1 MIDKSGQQ
9 VNCLDPEENISGEEE
24 QKAQSTS
31 FWRRRAIEGSM
42 ILSMALYYVVGNPN
56 IHIASVHLPTQNLDP
71 LYSLPFLLIFAILC
85 WYRFPVA
92 IALLPLSLPFCY
104 VQKNVTHNLRFSLVE
119 ITLYTCLGVGLL
131 QYAVCLITRKKWPY
145 LLSWSTL
152 RDHYGPFLWPISIFF
167 MAALVSIAIAYAQHD
182 AARAFRE
189 EVFGPLLYVLLAFLC
204 LRTRQDLMRLLLAL
218 FGSGLILALLGCIQ
232 YFFFRSTIVPDV
244 DGIQRVTAVYS
255 SGNGIGTFFDYILPI
270 GMALILSRLS
280 WKWRLPILICC
291 IPFLFVLYESGS
303 RGAILLAMPA
313 ALLFTIAF
321 AIRNRRIM
329 LIASLSFVVM
339 VAIIGSLFSQKI
351 INAVLDGHTSS
362 NGQSTVLERPWL
374 WLTAVDMIHDSPW
387 LGYGMD
393 NWLCHYSNS
402 YYNVCLYPKGF
413 PGGKWVPGAPPHPPL
428 HAYWITRTPTGQP
441 TGLGSQPTLSHPHN
455 IFLQV
460 WVSIGIS
467 GLLAFLA
474 ILVLFYWTFMQL
486 VRYLAQVRPPE
497 YELLRSLVV
506 GLGAGMLAALVQGL
520 GDSSFLE
527 QNLAFCFWIL
537 VAALLIIRFRAGV
550 SWRFSS
556 HDKLGDKEEKDQHER
571 KGRILQE

>member
-1 MIDKSGQQ
+1 MLDKSGLQ
-9 VNCLDPEENISGEEE
+9 VSCLDPDENLPGEEE
-24 QKAQSTS
+24 GKAQSTS
-31 FWRRRAIEGSM
+31 FWRRRAIEGGM

-56 IHIASVHLPTQNLDP
+56 IRIHSLHLPTQNLNP

-104 VQKNVTHNLRFSLVE
+104 VQKNVTQSLRFSLVE

-131 QYAVCLITRKKWPY
+131 QYALCLLRRKKWPY
-145 LLSWSTL
+145 QLSWSAL
-152 RDHYGPFLWPISIFF
+152 RDRYSPFLWPMSIFF
-167 MAALVSIAIAYAQHD
+167 LAALASLAVAYSRSNAE
-182 AARAFRE
+182 RAFRE
-189 EVFGPLLYVLLAFLC
+189 EVFGPLLYVVLAFLC
-204 LRTRQDLMRLLLAL
+204 LRTRQDLLRLLLAL
-218 FGSGLILALLGCIQ
+218 FGSGLIIAFLGCIQ

-244 DGIQRVTAVYS
+244 DGIRRVTAVYS

-270 GMALILSRLS
+270 GLALVLSRLS
-280 WKWRLPILICC
+280 WKWRLPVLICC

-303 RGAILLAMPA
+303 RGALLLAMPT
-313 ALLFTIAF
+313 ALLFIVAF
-321 AIRNRRIM
+321 AIRNRRIL
-329 LIASLSFVVM
+329 LIASITFVIM
-339 VAIIGSLFSQKI
+339 VAIIGSLYSQKI

-362 NGQSTVLERPWL
+362 HGQSTVLERPWL
-374 WLTAVDMIHDSPW
+374 WLTALDMIHDSPW

-402 YYNVCLYPKGF
+402 YYNICLYPHGF
-413 PGGKWVPGAPPHPPL
+413 PGGKWVPGPPPHPPL
-428 HAYWITRTPTGQP
+428 HAYWITRDPAGQP
-441 TGLGSQPTLSHPHN
+441 TGLGNEPSLSHPHN

-460 WVSIGIS
+460 WVSIGIF

-474 ILVLFYWTFMQL
+474 ILALFYWTFARL
-486 VRYLAQVRPPE
+486 LRYLVLVHPKE

-506 GLGAGMLAALVQGL
+506 GIGAGMLAALVQGL

-537 VAALLIIRFRAGV
+537 VAALLLIRVRVGMP
-550 SWRFSS
+550 WRFLF
-556 HDKLGDKEEKDQHER
+556 HNPVGGKKESEFAAEMH
-571 KGRILQE
+571 